1 RTVVSYAYY
10 EEVLDDAFG
19 QFGAG
24 RRLLESH
31 APGARSTA
39 VIRSMVFGGLAV
51 LCAILVLRGSC
62 WAAALGVA
70 LCALTLVTTL
80 VTLRHRP
87 AGILTIFIVLQQLV
101 AATVIVLL
109 IARPARSFFRAAR
122 T

>member
-1 RTVVSYAYY
+1 
-10 EEVLDDAFG
+10 
-19 QFGAG
+19 
-24 RRLLESH
+24 
-31 APGARSTA
+31 
-39 VIRSMVFGGLAV
+39 MVFGGLAV
-51 LCAILVLRGSC
+51 LCAIVVLRGSR
-62 WAAALGVA
+62 WAAAALGVA